1 MTSANWSGSD
11 GRLHLLICDRALDV
25 KVGTIHRLAA
35 DAVGPTLD
43 AAVGEFLAELVNH
56 NTARSYA
63 TPLRALVVEFGADT
77 AVAALDREASAT
89 RIGVWFARRWGT
101 ASPATIN
108 ARLDALRS
116 AAGWW
121 RDQGWIA
128 GDPFRRIRRQAR
140 TPDRTRAVGR
150 DEIEALLTRPKVA
163 LRERTLWRL
172 LYETAAR
179 TDEVLS
185 LDADDLD
192 LRNRR
197 ATVRRKGAAADI
209 IVWRTPDRPPTAA
222 RTRAGQEPAP
232 GRRSGLAR
240 RRGSADSF
248 AAIHWRHQC

>member
-1 MTSANWSGSD
+1 MA
-11 GRLHLLICDRALDV
+11 V
-25 KVGTIHRLAA
+25 KVGSIHRLAA

-197 ATVRRKGAAADI
+197 ATVRRKGGAADI